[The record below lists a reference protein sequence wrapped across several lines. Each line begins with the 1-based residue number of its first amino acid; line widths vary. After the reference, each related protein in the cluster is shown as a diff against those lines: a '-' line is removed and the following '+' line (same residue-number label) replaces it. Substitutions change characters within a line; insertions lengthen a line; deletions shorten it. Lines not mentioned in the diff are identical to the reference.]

1 MQSSTR
7 AQLTP
12 RRAAQCTTADPH
24 AHASDNGT
32 TAPRTFL
39 GSRKPCISSMPAAP
53 EANVFSVFFLPED
66 DDFFDRRLGVAPDP
80 APAPPAPVDDMVHD
94 GSNRR
99 VWEPGVCEVC
109 AAGAVWWGTEK

>member
-1 MQSSTR
+1 
-7 AQLTP
+7 
-12 RRAAQCTTADPH
+12 
-24 AHASDNGT
+24 
-32 TAPRTFL
+32 
-39 GSRKPCISSMPAAP
+39 MPAAP